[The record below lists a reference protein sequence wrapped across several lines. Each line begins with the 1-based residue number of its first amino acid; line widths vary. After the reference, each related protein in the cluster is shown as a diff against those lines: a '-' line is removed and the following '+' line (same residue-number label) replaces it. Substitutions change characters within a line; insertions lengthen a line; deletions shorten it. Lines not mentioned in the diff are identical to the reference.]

1 MEFYHSESPFTV
13 GQIETA
19 HQKVKSGSDFPAYIR
34 EITDLGVKFFE
45 TFVIDSHTEYHGE
58 NGYRITSNPQYE
70 AVRIARTS
78 DQAKFKV
85 YLKEHQN
92 GGSDYFTFCR
102 QCAETGIEKWSVS
115 VEKMT
120 CTYFDQQGK
129 EVLVEMIPS

>member
-1 MEFYHSESPFTV
+1 MSLYNSEIPFMV

-34 EITDLGVKFFE
+34 EITDLGVKSFV
-45 TFVIDSHTEYHGE
+45 TFVTDSHTEYHGV
-58 NGYRITSNPQYE
+58 NGYKATSNPQYE
-70 AVRIARTS
+70 PIRIAGKS
-78 DQAKFKV
+78 DQARFKA
-85 YLKEHQN
+85 YLKEHQK
-92 GGSDYFTFCR
+92 GSSDYFTFCR
-102 QCAETGIEKWSVS
+102 QCAETGIDKWSVS